1 MNNTSSPE
9 IDLTQSVSQW
19 PIGVFCRRLLWQG
32 VLKPLFRVLPGPAN
46 GLRIG
51 LLRMMGANIGKR
63 CLVSTG
69 VDVLMPWNLELAS
82 CVALGKG
89 VRVYNY
95 DKVRIGR
102 MTLVSQGAH
111 LCTGSHDHTH
121 PHMPL
126 IWKPILIGEQ
136 CWIAA
141 EAFLVPGV
149 VVGNGCVVGA
159 RSVVTKNLPEW
170 TVCAGNPCVP
180 VKPRAITT

>member
-1 MNNTSSPE
+1 M
-9 IDLTQSVSQW
+9 I
-19 PIGVFCRRLLWQG
+19 
-32 VLKPLFRVLPGPAN
+32 LPGPMN
-46 GLRIG
+46 GLRIF
-51 LLRMMGANIGKR
+51 LLRLMGAKIGKR
-63 CLVSTG
+63 CLVSSK
-69 VDVLMPWNLELAS
+69 VDILMPWNLELDA

-95 DKVRIGR
+95 AKVRVGR
-102 MTLVSQGAH
+102 MSLVSQGAY

-126 IWKPILIGEQ
+126 IWKPIEIGEQ

-170 TVCAGNPCVP
+170 MVCAGNPCVP
-180 VKPRAITT
+180 VKRRILKS